1 MNMMKIQLKWA
12 CRVEHLASG
21 FYHTLS
27 NRYRKQ
33 GDVSKI
39 LSQFSKD
46 ELKHGLMF
54 KKGYRVE
61 FGKNLTVGPWVTLG
75 KALAFLQY
83 PVPLRWKLKNLNM
96 LESVAVKLMNHD
108 LSTEGSNRYK
118 NIVRLI
124 LPDEEKHAA
133 FYDKLYAPELP
144 EENRDNVVSLSGND
158 MR

>member
-27 NRYRKQ
+27 KRYRKQ
-33 GDVSKI
+33 AEVSQI

-61 FGKNLTVGPWVTLG
+61 FGKKLIVGPWVTLG
-75 KALAFLQY
+75 KTLAFLQY

-96 LESVAVKLMNHD
+96 LESFAVKIMNHE
-108 LSTEGSNRYK
+108 LNAKESNRYRD
-118 NIVRLI
+118 IVRRI
-124 LPDEEKHAA
+124 LPDEEAHAA
-133 FYDKLYAPELP
+133 LYSKLYAPGVP
-144 EENRDNVVSLSGND
+144 ENVDNVVRMNGE
-158 MR
+158 